1 MRMNKLNNI
10 SLLFELIIIFIGSIF
25 SMTSEAHLKIF
36 SLSLIILMIYNLLL
50 IIINFKKSNKR
61 IIGID
66 KLLMFYCLF
75 LILSCI
81 FAYNFKVSIFGTYG
95 RYEGFISLIF
105 YISIMLLSSF
115 IEKKSVFQYEIIVF
129 GLFNFIVCVLQ
140 ISNFVIPLIGNSL
153 DQTSGLCAH
162 SNFMGT
168 LFVLSIG
175 LSLGNMIKEESLI
188 KRLIFLILS
197 VFFSLGIF
205 MTQAMSA
212 IVTLII
218 LLLIIF
224 IYGII
229 SRKKLLTFICILL
242 IVITNVVFINSR
254 VTSEYEDLFTNY
266 NDATTLNNSNNEYT
280 ALSGRLYIWKEIIKR
295 VPDNLL
301 LGIGID
307 NLFFLDN
314 GKPIYNKIHRKSYD
328 KAHNEYLQILITEG
342 IFAFIIYL
350 IIVIK
355 ISFKNLID
363 DNMTLFLPIIGYLIQ
378 AFFNISII
386 YIAPF
391 FWVLLGM
398 SLVRPKKRDEDKDLK
413 LNVLLSVMNLKKKDL
428 AKMNIKSK
436 CIVVNQSKERIDS
449 FDNFKIINSS
459 EIGLSKSRNKA
470 LLESTEEISLLCDDD
485 VTYVDDLESIIIDEY
500 NKHKDADIIIFNI
513 DSPFRG
519 NKKVKKFKKVRFFNL
534 LRYESSRISFRT
546 PSIINNNIKFNEE
559 FGSNSKYNFGEDTLF
574 IVNAY
579 KKNLNIYVSPI
590 NIGKVEHK
598 KSQWFKGYNEEYF
611 YNQGVIFS
619 EISKNYSYILSLQH
633 LIRHKEILKDISFKD
648 AYKIMCKGIN
658 DYNNI

>member
-280 ALSGRLYIWKEIIKR
+280 ALSGRLYIWKEIIKK

-355 ISFKNLID
+355 I
-363 DNMTLFLPIIGYLIQ
+363 
-378 AFFNISII
+378 
-386 YIAPF
+386 
-391 FWVLLGM
+391 
-398 SLVRPKKRDEDKDLK
+398 
-413 LNVLLSVMNLKKKDL
+413 
-428 AKMNIKSK
+428 
-436 CIVVNQSKERIDS
+436 
-449 FDNFKIINSS
+449 
-459 EIGLSKSRNKA
+459 
-470 LLESTEEISLLCDDD
+470 
-485 VTYVDDLESIIIDEY
+485 
-500 NKHKDADIIIFNI
+500 
-513 DSPFRG
+513 
-519 NKKVKKFKKVRFFNL
+519 
-534 LRYESSRISFRT
+534 
-546 PSIINNNIKFNEE
+546 
-559 FGSNSKYNFGEDTLF
+559 
-574 IVNAY
+574 
-579 KKNLNIYVSPI
+579 
-590 NIGKVEHK
+590 
-598 KSQWFKGYNEEYF
+598 YF
-611 YNQGVIFS
+611 
-619 EISKNYSYILSLQH
+619 
-633 LIRHKEILKDISFKD
+633 
-648 AYKIMCKGIN
+648 
-658 DYNNI
+658 